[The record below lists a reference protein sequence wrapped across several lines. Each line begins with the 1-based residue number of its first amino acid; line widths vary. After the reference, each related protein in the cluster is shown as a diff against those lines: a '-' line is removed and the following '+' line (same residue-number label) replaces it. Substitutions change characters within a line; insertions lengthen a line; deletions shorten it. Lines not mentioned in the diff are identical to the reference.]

1 MRLFGEINLREFE
14 LLNHTADIG
23 IKTYGNTI
31 EDLFCNTAIAM
42 FSLMADLDEVRPFKK
57 FDIQIKGENEEN
69 LMIKWLNELLYLYE
83 TELCLFN
90 KFDLEIENIC
100 CGEINSLTENNKL
113 LLKASVE
120 GEDIDLEKHHIK
132 THIKGATYHK
142 LEIRK
147 NKIYSASIFFDV

>member
-1 MRLFGEINLREFE
+1 MIEFHT
-14 LLNHTADIG
+14 LDHTADIG
-23 IKTYGNTI
+23 IKAYGNTI
-31 EDLFCNTAIAM
+31 ENLFCNTAIAM
-42 FSLMADLDEVRPFKK
+42 FSLMADIDKVKPSKSFYV
-57 FDIQIKGENEEN
+57 QIKGEDEEN
-69 LMIKWLNELLYLYE
+69 LIIKWLNELLYLYE

-90 KFDLEIENIC
+90 KFDLKIENIYC
-100 CGEINSLTENNKL
+100 DEINNSTENNKL
-113 LLKASVE
+113 LLKASIW

>member
-1 MRLFGEINLREFE
+1 MRKFE

-23 IKTYGNTI
+23 IKAYGSTI
-31 EDLFCNTAIAM
+31 ENLFCNTAMAM
-42 FSLMADLDEVRPFKK
+42 FSLMADLDKVKPSKK

-69 LMIKWLNELLYLYE
+69 LLIKWLNELLYLYE

-90 KFDLEIENIC
+90 KFGLKIEDIYCDEIDN
-100 CGEINSLTENNKL
+100 LTENNKL
-113 LLKASVE
+113 LLKASVW
-120 GEDIDLEKHHIK
+120 GEDIDLKKHKIK